1 MLNERIEKLIQQYAD
16 QYVVVDAN
24 RPELAR
30 FKGLIGQ
37 VYMVNWTGR
46 ALVEFEGRA
55 DRGRYDIELDYLKVV
70 DKPQPKAAPA
80 PGKPAVAKA
89 VKKPAPPEEKAA
101 ADSPPAE
108 KELSPLERA
117 RMEEPSSKT
126 VGKPEPGAKSPPPED
141 DNSAAT

>member
-1 MLNERIEKLIQQYAD
+1 MLNEHIEKLIQQYAD
-16 QYVVVDAN
+16 QYVVVDAS

-30 FKGLIGQ
+30 FKGLTGQ
-37 VYMVNWTGR
+37 VRMVNWTGR

-70 DKPQPKAAPA
+70 DKPQPKAAPT
-80 PGKPAVAKA
+80 PGKPAAAKA
-89 VKKPAPPEEKAA
+89 VKKPAPPKEEAA

-117 RMEEPSSKT
+117 RMEEPSNKT
-126 VGKPEPGAKSPPPED
+126 VEKPEPGVKSPPED
-141 DNSAAT
+141 DDSAAT